1 MEAAKLKLQNRSG
14 STIRAGF
21 DKGVAKAK
29 VATEDRSEALP
40 IMSQIV

>member
-21 DKGVAKAK
+21 DKGVAEAK
-29 VATEDRSEALP
+29 VATESKFEALP
-40 IMSQIV
+40 IMSRFV